1 MNLLSQYL
9 TIDTVRLDIDVVS
22 RKRLFEE
29 ASFAIETAYG
39 EDHDTVFEA
48 LMARERLGST
58 ALGHGCAVPHG
69 RLESLQEPALVLLR
83 TKQPI
88 AYDAPDDKP
97 VRLFMTL
104 LVPQDN
110 PEEHLQILRE
120 IAALFA
126 DDAVRGSG
134 GNLGFTISTFTDLIL
149 RVALVFIL
157 TIPLGF
163 AGVGWAWAIGWTLG
177 ACVALAFY
185 FNIPCLKKLRRE
197 KRGSVH
203 EFARAYAANAEGTD
217 SVNVAVSA
225 EGSAVAAQSV
235 QAVPAEDEA
244 TENSQKAD

>member
-58 ALGHGCAVPHG
+58 ALGHGCAVPPG

-126 DDAVRGSG
+126 DDAVREGLL
-134 GNLGFTISTFTDLIL
+134 NTTEA
-149 RVALVFIL
+149 V
-157 TIPLGF
+157 
-163 AGVGWAWAIGWTLG
+163 G
-177 ACVALAFY
+177 ACELIANWNSPFAEQ
-185 FNIPCLKKLRRE
+185 PAAT
-197 KRGSVH
+197 SAH
-203 EFARAYAANAEGTD
+203 EA
-217 SVNVAVSA
+217 
-225 EGSAVAAQSV
+225 
-235 QAVPAEDEA
+235 
-244 TENSQKAD
+244 

>member
-104 LVPQDN
+104 LVPPRQSRRTPADPSRN
-110 PEEHLQILRE
+110 CGTLRRRRR
-120 IAALFA
+120 ARRPPQH
-126 DDAVRGSG
+126 DGSRGGVRTHRKLEFSFCRATRCYERSRG
-134 GNLGFTISTFTDLIL
+134 LIL
-149 RVALVFIL
+149 PTASRK
-157 TIPLGF
+157 
-163 AGVGWAWAIGWTLG
+163 
-177 ACVALAFY
+177 AF
-185 FNIPCLKKLRRE
+185 C
-197 KRGSVH
+197 
-203 EFARAYAANAEGTD
+203 
-217 SVNVAVSA
+217 
-225 EGSAVAAQSV
+225 
-235 QAVPAEDEA
+235 
-244 TENSQKAD
+244 